1 MGTNFKY
8 YKIYKPFGMMSQF
21 SRENNNPTLADLGF
35 AFPKDVYP
43 VGRLDHDS
51 EGLLLLTNDSALN
64 KLLLSPKNMH
74 RRTYWVQVEGEIS
87 SEAIAKLCE
96 GVEINLKGVKYK
108 TLPAEVHAIPTPQL
122 PERIPPI
129 RFRLTVP
136 TSWVS
141 ITLTEGKNRQVRRMT
156 AAVGFPTLRLVR
168 ASIESLMLGEMQ
180 PGEVVEILQWD
191 KKSIL
196 GSMS

>member
-1 MGTNFKY
+1 MAKEFRY
-8 YKIYKPFGMMSQF
+8 FLLYKPYGMMSQF
-21 SRENNNPTLADLGF
+21 SRENSNPTLADIEYN
-35 AFPKDVYP
+35 FPKDVYP

-51 EGLLLLTNDSALN
+51 EGLLLLTNDTTLN
-64 KLLLSPKNMH
+64 KRLLSPKNKH

-87 SEAIAKLCE
+87 QEAIAKLCA

-108 TLPAEVHAIPTPQL
+108 TLPAEVHAISAPDL
-122 PERIPPI
+122 PERNPPI
-129 RFRLTVP
+129 RFRITVP

-141 ITLTEGKNRQVRRMT
+141 ITLIEGKNRQVRRMT

-168 ASIESLMLGEMQ
+168 ASIENLKLGQMQ
-180 PGEVVEILQWD
+180 PGEVVEVLPWD

-196 GSMS
+196 GGMF

>member
-1 MGTNFKY
+1 MAKEFRY
-8 YKIYKPFGMMSQF
+8 FLLYKPYGMMSQF
-21 SRENNNPTLADLGF
+21 SRENSNPTLADIEF
-35 AFPKDVYP
+35 NFPKDVYP

-51 EGLLLLTNDSALN
+51 EGLLLLTNDTTLN
-64 KLLLSPKNMH
+64 KLLLSPKNKH

-87 SEAIAKLCE
+87 QEAIAKLCA

-108 TLPAEVHAIPTPQL
+108 TLPAEVHAISAPDL
-122 PERIPPI
+122 PERNPPI
-129 RFRLTVP
+129 RFRITVP

-141 ITLTEGKNRQVRRMT
+141 ITLIEGKNRQVRRMT

-168 ASIESLMLGEMQ
+168 ASIENLKLGQMQ
-180 PGEVVEILQWD
+180 PGEVVEVLQWD

-196 GSMS
+196 GGMV